1 MLKGGE
7 KYMTHTILGIFS
19 ERTDAEE
26 AINHLEKDGY
36 NPKNISIVMKDSGE
50 RTELESNTGANVAG
64 GALSGA
70 TTGAVIGG
78 IAGLLAG
85 TVMPVLGG
93 FLIAGPIGAA
103 LGLTGAAATT
113 VSGAATGAVA
123 GGLLGALVSL
133 GVPEET
139 AKVYEDRVNAGGIL
153 VAVPAEENRV
163 DEVKDIL
170 TEFNAEDVQVV
181 STKEEHQSHMSS
193 HNHTDDTVV
202 HEHGQHR
209 SE

>member
-1 MLKGGE
+1 
-7 KYMTHTILGIFS
+7 MTHTILGIFA

-50 RTELESNTGANVAG
+50 QTQLENNTGANVAG

-70 TTGAVIGG
+70 TTGAVVGG

-93 FLIAGPIGAA
+93 LLIAGPIGAA
-103 LGLTGAAATT
+103 IGLTGAAATT

-123 GGLLGALVSL
+123 GGLLGALLGL

-139 AKVYEDRVNAGGIL
+139 AQVYETRVNEGGIL
-153 VAVPAEENRV
+153 IAIPAEEGRV
-163 DEVKDIL
+163 EEVKDIL
-170 TEFNAEDVQVV
+170 EEYDAEDVQVV
-181 STKEEHQSHMSS
+181 STKEEHKTHFTT
-193 HNHTDDTVV
+193 HHHTDDTRV
-202 HEHGQHR
+202 HTRGQHR
-209 SE
+209 LE